1 MSAAPSDSPDPS
13 DGPAPDHHDA
23 TGGPHEPEH
32 LGWLPQDLAQLDTEH
47 PPRIPRGR
55 LLAGLLSAGLVIAL
69 LAWALPWATGASW
82 TQILGTLG
90 DLPAWAVPAMV
101 VLGVGALLLEAV
113 TVRTALPGARWS
125 GALWGHS
132 AAGATALA
140 LPGGTA
146 LGLGL
151 MAWILRRSGLALPVI
166 LTGIVAA
173 SLVEMVLTSVLI
185 PVLGLAAYALSSALA
200 PAGIAL
206 PGALWAALL
215 AVLGAALSLVLTAVL
230 LRRRVLTAFL
240 AQLGAVVPEHIR
252 EGILVQRDALVQML
266 RRRPLPL
273 LAPTLGAR
281 VLQWLALVIAIEAV
295 GAEVP
300 LLLTIAIFALGR
312 VLSLV
317 PLTPGGAGITETV
330 GAAALVALGVAS
342 ADAAGAMLLLLVTML
357 VVPLLAGALGI
368 VAAFTRSAGRHPAQ
382 SDPRW

>member
-101 VLGVGALLLEAV
+101 ALGVGALLLEAV

-132 AAGATALA
+132 AAGAT
-140 LPGGTA
+140 
-146 LGLGL
+146 GL
-151 MAWILRRSGLALPVI
+151 
-166 LTGIVAA
+166 
-173 SLVEMVLTSVLI
+173 
-185 PVLGLAAYALSSALA
+185 
-200 PAGIAL
+200 AL